1 MFEKNL
7 EIAYLLDFYGD
18 VLDEHARN
26 IMTAYYEDDLSL
38 SEIALDAGISRQGVR
53 HIIKKSEVELLSL
66 ENKLGLAKRNTVLV
80 ETAKKLIEVKDALLL
95 SDLDNKDAYIEAIDN
110 AAQTILAKGV

>member
-53 HIIKKSEVELLSL
+53 HIIKKSEGELLSL
-66 ENKLGLAKRNTVLV
+66 ESKLGLAKRNTLLQN
-80 ETAKKLIEVKDALLL
+80 TAMRLIEIKDALML
-95 SDLDNKDAYIEAIDN
+95 SDLENKEDYAKEIND